1 MATIEN
7 ALSLTNGSAN
17 MFNSI
22 NKTINNTLSKTINN
36 TINSTIS
43 KTINNVSQRTKNLHF
58 ELNLG
63 MKPDGVKDLTKE
75 LSGVIESINAVVDGF
90 KKMQSVSGTAIK
102 NANDTTT
109 SAAAAKNKKA
119 GFSEK
124 FSGFTAKARGAAAD
138 LWPSVQAGMEL
149 TDKYARQNY
158 QLESIAQNGDTSGQL
173 RQEVYSAA
181 QRSRNGYDGTLSTVT
196 KLAKTSKDDFKTND
210 EVIYFTE
217 LLNKAFG
224 GLGAEE
230 AAQGINKVSEAM
242 EKGKLQGEDLSA
254 IMEQSPVL
262 AQALTRYTG
271 QSQEQLAAGPGVSD
285 DVLKNAMYNS
295 AEDINNKFLQMP
307 VTFVQIGTL
316 INDTLTKAF
325 GPLLEAVAN
334 AATWIYNNWSTVEPI
349 FWGIAGAIGAVTIAQ
364 LAMNLAFLACPLTW
378 IILAIGA
385 VIALIAYWIQ
395 SVGGIKVAW
404 LMVVNALIIAWDVVK
419 IAFFTGVYW
428 VLDLWN
434 NMMLGIKSA
443 SVGIQ
448 NFFGDMKVGV
458 LTILQDMVNGGIDL
472 INLLIGALNHLPNMQ
487 INPLEKVTFGQDAR
501 KKNDAEKMAREAEL
515 TDERRKVAEQERQH
529 QKDIFDKTLKAASDK
544 LERDKEI
551 ASLRDEAAQKAKDK
565 DPGKKYNAAAYNGSE
580 ASNEA
585 NAANLAATAANT
597 GAMKNSMDIAEE
609 NLVYMRDIAEREA
622 INKFTTSEISV
633 SMGGI
638 TNNVNSEL
646 DLDGVVSYMEQKVY
660 ETMTVAAEGVHY

>member
-1 MATIEN
+1 MATIAN

-17 MFNSI
+17 VLNSI

-36 TINSTIS
+36 TINSTVN
-43 KTINNVSQRTKNLHF
+43 KTINSVSQRTKNLHF

-63 MKPDGVKDLTKE
+63 MKPDGVKELTKE
-75 LSGVIESINAVVDGF
+75 LSGVIESINTVVDGF
-90 KKMQSVSGTAIK
+90 KKMQSASETAIK
-102 NANDTTT
+102 TADKTT
-109 SAAAAKNKKA
+109 SAAEVKNKPQ

-124 FSGFTAKARGAAAD
+124 FSGFMEKARGAVSD
-138 LWPSVQAGMEL
+138 LWPSVQAGMEK

-158 QLESIAQNGDTSGQL
+158 QLESIAQNGETSDQL
-173 RQEVYSAA
+173 RQRVYSAA
-181 QRSRNGYDGTLSTVT
+181 QGSRSGFDETLSTVA

-217 LLNKAFG
+217 LVNKAFSR
-224 GLGAEE
+224 LGAEE
-230 AAQGINKVSEAM
+230 AAQSINKVSEAM
-242 EKGKLQGEDLSA
+242 AKGKLQGDDLNA
-254 IMEQSPVL
+254 LMEQSPML

-271 QSQEQLAAGPGVSD
+271 QSQEQLAAGPGISD

-295 AEDINNKFLQMP
+295 ADDINNKFQQIP
-307 VTFVQIGTL
+307 ATFAQIGTL

-334 AATWIYNNWSTVEPI
+334 AATWIYDNWSVIEPI
-349 FWGIAGAIGAVTIAQ
+349 FWGIAGAVAAVTIAQ

-404 LMVVNALIIAWDVVK
+404 LMVVNALITAWDIVK
-419 IAFFTGVYW
+419 IAFFAGVYW
-428 VLDLWN
+428 VIDLWN

-458 LTILQDMVNGGIDL
+458 LTILQDMVNGSIDL
-472 INLLIGALNHLPNMQ
+472 INILIGALNHLPKVH
-487 INPLEKVTFGQDAR
+487 IDPLEKVTFGQDAR
-501 KKNDAEKMAREAEL
+501 EKNDAEKMAREAEL
-515 TDERRKVAEQERQH
+515 VDQRMKVAETERQH
-529 QKDIFDKTLKAASDK
+529 QKDIFDRTLKAASDK
-544 LERDKEI
+544 LEREKEI
-551 ASLRDEAAQKAKDK
+551 ASLRDEAAKNAKDK
-565 DPGKKYNAAAYNGSE
+565 DPGKKYTAAAFSDSGTT
-580 ASNEA
+580 NEA

-597 GAMKNSMDIAEE
+597 GSMKNSMDIAEE
-609 NLVYMRDIAEREA
+609 NLVYMRDIAERET

-638 TNNVNSEL
+638 TNNVNSDL
-646 DLDGVVSYMEQKVY
+646 DLDGVVSYMEQKIY